1 MTTQELIDRL
11 KATLP
16 SRDDHE
22 WADAAQYW
30 CSELS
35 MQDVIDTVAALE
47 RMHKALERLVGLE
60 RVEAPDMS
68 GKRREFAYMHYG
80 RDLADA
86 LDDARRALNGET

>member
-1 MTTQELIDRL
+1 MSEIQELIDRL

-47 RMHKALERLVGLE
+47 RMHKALENIAAPQVGAVVASLT
-60 RVEAPDMS
+60 DQHQLGYWM
-68 GKRREFAYMHYG
+68 G
-80 RDLADA
+80 RAETYQET
-86 LDDARRALNGET
+86 ARRALNRG

>member
-1 MTTQELIDRL
+1 MSEIQGLIERL

-16 SRDDHE
+16 SRDDRE

-47 RMHKALERLVGLE
+47 RMHKALEKIAANDPE
-60 RVEAPDMS
+60 S
-68 GKRREFAYMHYG
+68 F
-80 RDLADA
+80 DA
-86 LDDARRALNGET
+86 SIARRALNRG